1 MEIVIEVTWCEPGYV
16 KNVNAD
22 LVSLQVQFPQGT
34 NKFSQGS
41 QPDQPDFPELADSN
55 FSPDLNDVICS
66 VSIFFL
72 NAFNAQR

>member
-1 MEIVIEVTWCEPGYV
+1 M
-16 KNVNAD
+16 KNVKAD
-22 LVSLQVQFPQGT
+22 LVRLQVQFPQGT

-41 QPDQPDFPELADSN
+41 QPDQPDFPEFADSN

>member
-1 MEIVIEVTWCEPGYV
+1 V
-16 KNVNAD
+16 KNVKAD
-22 LVSLQVQFPQGT
+22 LVRLQVQFSQGT

-41 QPDQPDFPELADSN
+41 QPDQPDFPELANSN

-66 VSIFFL
+66 VIIFFL

>member
-1 MEIVIEVTWCEPGYV
+1 M
-16 KNVNAD
+16 KNVKAD
-22 LVSLQVQFPQGT
+22 LVRLQVQFPQGT
-34 NKFSQGS
+34 NKFSKGS
-41 QPDQPDFPELADSN
+41 QPDQPDFPELANSN